1 MRRALAPRGGLAK
14 GDARAHALAMK
25 MLSMLAGVAAMLLP
39 LPAAAQDAAPRYVM
53 RHLDT
58 PKGERDPDLLP
69 AGAAKAKALVAWFEG
84 KPLAAIFATPYRRTQ
99 QTAAGI
105 AAARELTVETYDP
118 ADTDA
123 LIARVKAVAG
133 PVLIVGHS
141 NTVPDIV
148 AALGGERPG
157 ALAHEDFGDLWI
169 ISGGDTR
176 HDRIDG

>member
-1 MRRALAPRGGLAK
+1 MLIGLA
-14 GDARAHALAMK
+14 AL
-25 MLSMLAGVAAMLLP
+25 AAMLAP
-39 LPAAAQDAAPRYVM
+39 APAAAQETAPRYVM

-69 AGAAKAKALVAWFEG
+69 AGAARATALVAWFEG

-105 AAARELTVETYDP
+105 AAARGLTVQTYDP

-157 ALAHEDFGDLWI
+157 DLAHEDFGDLWT
-169 ISGGDTR
+169 ISGGHTHR
-176 HDRIDG
+176 DRIDGAAGLRR

>member
-1 MRRALAPRGGLAK
+1 MRRALAPCGGLAK
-14 GDARAHALAMK
+14 GDAWAHALAMK
-25 MLSMLAGVAAMLLP
+25 MLSMIAGLVAMLIP

-69 AGAAKAKALVAWFEG
+69 EGAAKAKALVTWFEG
-84 KPLAAIFATPYRRTQ
+84 KPLAAVFATPYRRTQ
-99 QTAAGI
+99 QTASLV
-105 AAARELTVETYDP
+105 AAARGLTVQTYDP
-118 ADTDA
+118 ADADA
-123 LIARVKAVAG
+123 LIARVKAVTG

-157 ALAHEDFGDLWI
+157 ELVHEDFGDVWTVTANGTVRARL
-169 ISGGDTR
+169 GE
-176 HDRIDG
+176 

>member
-1 MRRALAPRGGLAK
+1 MRGRKRS
-14 GDARAHALAMK
+14 DMK
-25 MLSMLAGVAAMLLP
+25 MLIGLAALAAMLAP
-39 LPAAAQDAAPRYVM
+39 SPTPAQEAPTRYVM

-69 AGAAKAKALVAWFEG
+69 AGAARAKALVAWFEG

-99 QTAAGI
+99 QTAAPI
-105 AAARELTVETYDP
+105 AAARGLTVQTYDP

-123 LIARVKAVAG
+123 LIARVKTVAG

-157 ALAHEDFGDLWI
+157 DLAHEDFGDLWT
-169 ISGGDTR
+169 ISGGSTR
-176 HDRIDG
+176 HHRIDGAPGLSR

>member
-1 MRRALAPRGGLAK
+1 
-14 GDARAHALAMK
+14 MK
-25 MLSMLAGVAAMLLP
+25 MLTMITALAAMLLP
-39 LPAAAQDAAPRYVM
+39 LPSAAQEAVPRYVL

-69 AGAAKAKALVAWFEG
+69 AGAAKAKALVTWFEG

-99 QTAAGI
+99 QTAAPI
-105 AAARELTVETYDP
+105 AAARGLTVQTYDP
-118 ADTDA
+118 ADEAA

-157 ALAHEDFGDLWI
+157 ELAHEDFGDVWTVV
-169 ISGGDTR
+169 SGRTVRERLGE
-176 HDRIDG
+176 

>member
-1 MRRALAPRGGLAK
+1 MLIGLA
-14 GDARAHALAMK
+14 AL
-25 MLSMLAGVAAMLLP
+25 AAMLAP
-39 LPAAAQDAAPRYVM
+39 SPAAAQEVPPRYVM

-58 PKGERDPDLLP
+58 PRSERDPDLLP
-69 AGAAKAKALVAWFEG
+69 GGAARAKALVAWFEG
-84 KPLAAIFATPYRRTQ
+84 KRLAAIFATPYRRTQ

-105 AAARELTVETYDP
+105 AAARGLTVQTYDP

-123 LIARVKAVAG
+123 LIAAVKAVAG

-157 ALAHEDFGDLWI
+157 ELAHEDFGDVWTVTA
-169 ISGGDTR
+169 GGTVR
-176 HDRIDG
+176 ARFRE

>member
-1 MRRALAPRGGLAK
+1 MLIGLA
-14 GDARAHALAMK
+14 AL
-25 MLSMLAGVAAMLLP
+25 AAMLAP
-39 LPAAAQDAAPRYVM
+39 SPTAAQQAAPRYVM

-69 AGAAKAKALVAWFEG
+69 AGAARAKALVAWFEG

-99 QTAAGI
+99 QTAAPI
-105 AAARELTVETYDP
+105 AAARGLTVQTYDP
-118 ADTDA
+118 GYTDA
-123 LIARVKAVAG
+123 VIARVKALAG

-157 ALAHEDFGDLWI
+157 ELAHEDFGDVWTVTAKRTVRARL
-169 ISGGDTR
+169 GE
-176 HDRIDG
+176 